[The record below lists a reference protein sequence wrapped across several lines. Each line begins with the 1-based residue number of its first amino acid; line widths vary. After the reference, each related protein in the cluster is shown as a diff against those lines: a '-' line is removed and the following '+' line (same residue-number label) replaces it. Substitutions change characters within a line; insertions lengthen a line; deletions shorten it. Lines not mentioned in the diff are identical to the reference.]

1 MWPCVILLIH
11 SQIPMCLKH
20 WCYKWSQHVISVSL
34 CIQRSVIKMQGCLV
48 SVWNSCPD
56 HNTTSAPTVD
66 FMYAASSISL
76 TSSPTHMY
84 TAISTRQVQARFVW
98 KQNFLPPLTSPR
110 QMLSCPFQSLTLI
123 TLSKYWIFEWTTSSE
138 TVFPETTPNSLGCDS
153 WPIVSKLSL

>member
-84 TAISTRQVQARFVW
+84 TPSVRDKFKRD
-98 KQNFLPPLTSPR
+98 
-110 QMLSCPFQSLTLI
+110 
-123 TLSKYWIFEWTTSSE
+123 SSE
-138 TVFPETTPNSLGCDS
+138 NRTSCHRWRVQGKCSLAHSNRWRWWRWVSIGYLNGRRARRPFSLRRRRTVWAAIRGL
-153 WPIVSKLSL
+153 